1 MSFAPRAGRGPAGP
15 SRGCPARIVWAPM
28 DPLYVSMAGVSEIVQ
43 LVERRDGPYGEVVL
57 RRRGQYFEI
66 IANGCFLM
74 DSSDGRSERLMV
86 SAALGMLERP
96 RGASLLIGGL
106 GVGFSLAEACAD
118 PRPGR
123 ICVVEREQAVIDWHT
138 RGAAPLRRF
147 AGTGHSDPRAR
158 ILTDDLLRHVR
169 TTDERYDVVCLDID
183 NGPDWTVTDDNQGVY
198 AAAGLTSLERALT
211 DQGVLSVWSAAR
223 APAFAHR
230 LASRF
235 ARVQTLEVPVLPGRR
250 G

>member
-1 MSFAPRAGRGPAGP
+1 MPPVCEHGRVTETAQLIERRAGPH
-15 SRGCPARIVWAPM
+15 
-28 DPLYVSMAGVSEIVQ
+28 
-43 LVERRDGPYGEVVL
+43 GEVAL
-57 RRRGQYFEI
+57 RRRGDCFEI

-74 DSSDGRSERLMV
+74 DTSDGRSERLMV
-86 SAALGMLERP
+86 SAALDTLEHP
-96 RGASLLIGGL
+96 HSASVLIGGL

-158 ILTDDLLRHVR
+158 IIPGDLLRHVH
-169 TTDERYDVVCLDID
+169 TTTERYDVLCLDID
-183 NGPDWTVTDDNQGVY
+183 NGPDWTVTDGNQRVY
-198 AAAGLTSLERALT
+198 EPAGLAALERVLT
-211 DQGVLSVWSAAR
+211 AGGVLSVWSAAP
-223 APAFAHR
+223 APGLVRR

-235 ARVQTLEVPVLPGRR
+235 ARVETLEVPLLPGRR
-250 G
+250 GGPDMVILASRR

>member
-1 MSFAPRAGRGPAGP
+1 MADQDRVGTDEPG
-15 SRGCPARIVWAPM
+15 
-28 DPLYVSMAGVSEIVQ
+28 YVSMAGVNETVQ

-57 RRRGQYFEI
+57 RRRGQHFEI

-86 SAALGMLERP
+86 SAALGMLAQP
-96 RGASLLIGGL
+96 HGASLLIGGL
-106 GVGFSLAEACAD
+106 GVGFSLAEACEE

-147 AGTGHSDPRAR
+147 AGTGHSDPRVR
-158 ILTDDLLRHVR
+158 IIRDDLLRHVR
-169 TTDERYDVVCLDID
+169 TTGERYDVLCLDID
-183 NGPDWTVTDDNQGVY
+183 NGPDWIVTDDNQSVY
-198 AAAGLTSLERALT
+198 TAAGLTALERALT

-223 APAFAHR
+223 APAFVQR
-230 LASRF
+230 LASQF
-235 ARVQTLEVPVLPGRR
+235 AQVQTLEVPLLPGRR
-250 G
+250 GEPDVVILASRA